1 VAAAT
6 EARVRTEGERAIVD
20 VRRDLDQS
28 ADAPLADAYGRAR
41 QSGAARILLNFTD
54 VDYINSTGIA
64 LIVSLLS
71 AARKD
76 DLSILAF
83 GVSDHYRQAF
93 EITRLTD
100 YMPVYAD
107 EETAAGND
115 FSHLEKKEA

>member
-1 VAAAT
+1 MAAAT

-20 VRRDLDQS
+20 LRGDLDQS
-28 ADAPLADAYGRAR
+28 ADAPLTDAYGRAR

-76 DLSILAF
+76 ELSILAF
-83 GVSDHYRQAF
+83 GVSEHYRQVF

-107 EETAAGND
+107 EEAAAGND

>member
-1 VAAAT
+1 VAAAI
-6 EARVRTEGERAIVD
+6 EARVRNEGERTVVD
-20 VRRDLDQS
+20 LRGDLDQS
-28 ADAPLADAYGRAR
+28 ADTSLADAYGRAR

-64 LIVSLLS
+64 LIVSVLS

-76 DLSILAF
+76 GLSILAF
-83 GVSDHYRQAF
+83 GVSDHYRQVF

-115 FSHLEKKEA
+115 ISRLETKEA

>member
-1 VAAAT
+1 VAAAI
-6 EARVRTEGERAIVD
+6 EARVRNEGERTVVD
-20 VRRDLDQS
+20 LRGDLDQS
-28 ADAPLADAYGRAR
+28 ADTSLTDAYGRAR
-41 QSGAARILLNFTD
+41 RSGAARILLNFTD

-76 DLSILAF
+76 GLSILAF
-83 GVSDHYRQAF
+83 GVSDHYRQVF

-115 FSHLEKKEA
+115 ISRLETKEA